1 MCDFIRSYQ
10 TSLQSPLPA
19 MHTHQGC
26 TGTSVATIPGH
37 IWCRP
42 SLPAGSHRLLC
53 SGISLCPPC
62 CAVRVRSDPAWTVK
76 HVVGG
81 QMFCM
86 EYSESGLLWL
96 GFRNLVQSWGD
107 DGSVDR
113 VSCNPSA
120 RNMKTRDSWESA
132 IQRLSLKTIS
142 LRT

>member
-1 MCDFIRSYQ
+1 MDR
-10 TSLQSPLPA
+10 
-19 MHTHQGC
+19 
-26 TGTSVATIPGH
+26 
-37 IWCRP
+37 
-42 SLPAGSHRLLC
+42 
-53 SGISLCPPC
+53 
-62 CAVRVRSDPAWTVK
+62 VK

-107 DGSVDR
+107 DGSVDG